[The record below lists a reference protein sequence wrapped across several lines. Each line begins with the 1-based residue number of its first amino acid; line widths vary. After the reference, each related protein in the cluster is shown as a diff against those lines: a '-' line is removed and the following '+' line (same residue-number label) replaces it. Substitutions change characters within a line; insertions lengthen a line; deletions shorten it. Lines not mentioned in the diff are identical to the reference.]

1 MRYRELI
8 KRLREL
14 GCENVWED
22 VMKKISERRPKYR
35 HEKKIT
41 LNGYTL
47 PIHIEPLE
55 EGGYLAQSPVL
66 PGFLVEGETVEQVL
80 EWAPGVARA
89 LLEAMHEKGIEPPV
103 ALKTV
108 KFPVNVEILVTAV

>member
-1 MRYRELI
+1 MR
-8 KRLREL
+8 K
-14 GCENVWED
+14 V
-22 VMKKISERRPKYR
+22 SERRTKYR
-35 HEKKIT
+35 SEKKIA

-55 EGGYLAQSPVL
+55 EGGYLARSPVL

-89 LLEAMHEKGIEPPV
+89 LLEVMREKGIPLPNKLRKV
-103 ALKTV
+103 R
-108 KFPVNVEILVTAV
+108 FPIDVEILVTA

>member
-1 MRYRELI
+1 
-8 KRLREL
+8 
-14 GCENVWED
+14 
-22 VMKKISERRPKYR
+22 MKKISERKAKYQSR
-35 HEKKIT
+35 KKIA

-47 PIHIEPLE
+47 PIHIEPLA
-55 EGGYLAQSPVL
+55 EGGYLARSPVL

-89 LLEAMHEKGIEPPV
+89 LLEVMREKGIKPPI

-108 KFPVNVEILVTAV
+108 KFPVNVEILVPA

>member
-1 MRYRELI
+1 MR
-8 KRLREL
+8 K
-14 GCENVWED
+14 V
-22 VMKKISERRPKYR
+22 SERRTKYR
-35 HEKKIT
+35 SEKKIA

-55 EGGYLAQSPVL
+55 EGGYLARSLVL

-89 LLEAMHEKGIEPPV
+89 LLEVMREKGIPLPNKLRKV
-103 ALKTV
+103 R
-108 KFPVNVEILVTAV
+108 FPIDVEILVTA

>member
-1 MRYRELI
+1 MRKVSEHRTKYPH
-8 KRLREL
+8 K
-14 GCENVWED
+14 
-22 VMKKISERRPKYR
+22 KKIA
-35 HEKKIT
+35 

-55 EGGYLAQSPVL
+55 EGGYLARSPAL

-89 LLEAMHEKGIEPPV
+89 LLEVMREKGI
-103 ALKTV
+103 ALPIELRKV
-108 KFPVNVEILVTAV
+108 KFPIDVEILVPA

>member
-1 MRYRELI
+1 MKKVSERKTQYHTR
-8 KRLREL
+8 
-14 GCENVWED
+14 
-22 VMKKISERRPKYR
+22 KKIS
-35 HEKKIT
+35 

-55 EGGYLAQSPVL
+55 EGGYLARSPVL

-89 LLEAMHEKGIEPPV
+89 LLQVMREKGIEPPI
-103 ALKTV
+103 ALD
-108 KFPVNVEILVTAV
+108 F